1 MARLEKELRA
11 SRRNERRLL
20 RHALRTRESL
30 DALLRNAYVSPEDA
44 DYPQRLTLG
53 RFGILSQ
60 NAEDGVVLAL
70 VHAAGA
76 ATRSFVE
83 IGCGSNGGNS
93 GVLARELGWRGLM
106 LDGSDDAVA
115 AARLR
120 FNPSRVALARRIVT
134 AENVNDLLAEHDIGG
149 ELDFL
154 GIDIDGN
161 DIWVW
166 QALEAC
172 SPRIVAVEFNAF
184 FGPDEALAVPYDP
197 AWTYTSGSDYFGAS
211 LAALAAVGA
220 RKGYR
225 LVCVE
230 PRGAN
235 AFFLR
240 SDVALDVPGTS
251 AAEAYQPL
259 VPPAAL
265 YEELGGERA
274 RSIHARRSA
283 LAARVQDEE
292 LPLVS
297 FD

>member
-161 DIWVW
+161 D
-166 QALEAC
+166 
-172 SPRIVAVEFNAF
+172 N
-184 FGPDEALAVPYDP
+184 DP

-235 AFFLR
+235 AFLLR
-240 SDVALDVPGTS
+240 SDVALDIPGTS

-283 LAARVQDEE
+283 LAARVQDED